1 MSEKL
6 SCKSFDFLVK
16 NGDNKDMW
24 GTRFNQLVLLVSSF
38 GLLLVF
44 QNCGENAAVDP
55 LIQNELLLSENQQI
69 CTDCSSAGSFL
80 WLSIREYDPYKI
92 DISTVTTHF
101 FVSGQCG
108 TSNFANHSFHWELR
122 EGFGAQNLVGR
133 GTSDNRC
140 DTGQLWCLLFPMKR
154 ICNPIGATPCNW
166 RLWVLTT
173 MVRKSEIQ
181 LPVTKG
187 RWTSS
192 SPPNLPSSPP
202 RDLVG

>member
-140 DTGQLWCLLFPMKR
+140 DTGQFMVPIIPNEADLQPDRRYTLQLEIVGINNNGQEIR
-154 ICNPIGATPCNW
+154 NPAPSNQGALDIIFT
-166 RLWVLTT
+166 
-173 MVRKSEIQ
+173 SE
-181 LPVTKG
+181 
-187 RWTSS
+187 
-192 SPPNLPSSPP
+192 PPQ
-202 RDLVG
+202 